1 MNGTFTTLDISNL
14 FNRRRDHIWM
24 RKMFRVCFVVLKP
37 HMRPF
42 SSGYSIFL
50 GNVLR
55 AYRVGVGV
63 NLDLIFPPPFYHI
76 HVRVRC
82 SCTDMIVAIR
92 CDTCTS
98 KCRVFANIQW
108 YIQRAAYRYDQ
119 SHASKRVQYRT
130 VAINVFFPGFKY
142 KKILSH
148 PA

>member
-1 MNGTFTTLDISNL
+1 MALSLHSTSATYSTGDATTYGCVRCSESALLFSNHICALFLADIA
-14 FNRRRDHIWM
+14 F
-24 RKMFRVCFVVLKP
+24 
-37 HMRPF
+37 
-42 SSGYSIFL
+42 FL
-50 GNVLR
+50 RNILR

-63 NLDLIFPPPFYHI
+63 NLDLIFPPPFSHI

-98 KCRVFANIQW
+98 KRRVFANIQW